1 MEILLIFLI
10 LQQQLISRSDG
21 TNDKSANIVKS
32 ADMIKSAY
40 LEEMINFYDQ
50 IFIIW
55 RQLGGHF
62 GLLDG
67 ANGDRSL
74 ADLINIS

>member
-1 MEILLIFLI
+1 
-10 LQQQLISRSDG
+10 
-21 TNDKSANIVKS
+21 
-32 ADMIKSAY
+32 MIKSAY
-40 LEEMINFYDQ
+40 LAEMINFYDQ

-74 ADLINIS
+74 ADLIKSADSGPLSMELIPGLPGLVFLLAIFFRPFFFKYFF

>member
-1 MEILLIFLI
+1 MELLLIFLI
-10 LQQQLISRSDG
+10 LQLISRSDG
-21 TNDKSANIVKS
+21 VNDKSANIVKS

-40 LEEMINFYDQ
+40 LAEMINFYDQ